1 MALVNENFLN
11 LQTNYLFVD
20 IAKKVKVF
28 KTTNPKADIINELN
42 EMVYEEVK
50 NT

>member
-20 IAKKVKVF
+20 IAKKVNK
-28 KTTNPKADIINELN
+28 LN
-42 EMVYEEVK
+42 K
-50 NT
+50 